1 MLMISIKVDRPNHN
15 FCLIKTKFKKQDKH
29 FVSSL
34 FFVGSSFFLE
44 FKAPLVLLIYTLFS
58 SKLQKSPKHF
68 RNRLALAYSLTYSA
82 KS

>member
-15 FCLIKTKFKKQDKH
+15 FGLIKTKFKKQDKH

-44 FKAPLVLLIYTLFS
+44 FKAPFGFAHLHFVLLKAT
-58 SKLQKSPKHF
+58 KKPKTF
-68 RNRLALAYSLTYSA
+68 
-82 KS
+82 